1 MDQDIVVIK
10 EDTEEEKDDPL
21 LLQEDGERNQV
32 HLGFS
37 KYSSCRPRPHVL
49 FFFKKKKKTIAA
61 PHRLKKYHTQ
71 GISFR
76 KAMVHTNLLDYQTH
90 KRLI

>member
-49 FFFKKKKKTIAA
+49 FFFKKKTKNDSCTASFKKISYTRDQFQKSDG
-61 PHRLKKYHTQ
+61 PHQPAGLP
-71 GISFR
+71 
-76 KAMVHTNLLDYQTH
+76 DP
-90 KRLI
+90 